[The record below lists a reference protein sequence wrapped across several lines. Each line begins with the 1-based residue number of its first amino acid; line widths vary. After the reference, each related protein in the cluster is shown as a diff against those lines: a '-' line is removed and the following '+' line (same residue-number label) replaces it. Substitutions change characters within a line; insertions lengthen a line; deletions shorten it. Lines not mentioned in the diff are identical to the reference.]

1 MILIK
6 IIIKLAYIIKRS
18 THYFKNLWIHLEL
31 KVKDLPLILL
41 ILSILIG
48 SILIPSILNK
58 SDENKKIEY
67 IPENLSDS
75 VQSSTSTNKN
85 ISTEALARRSVAI
98 SKTQLG
104 DVPPIPKLMF
114 QDNHKISTISF
125 SYDGKY
131 IVTGNVGGSYKI
143 IETGTGAIFGEIN
156 KQSLSQNALFR
167 PKTFDIAISQENQVH
182 LWNPFFGVNITEFP
196 KVHDATIEKMCFNVE
211 GSKLATVD
219 SNKQIILWD
228 IEKKIGEKIHYEMPE
243 MPDYYRYI
251 RHLSF
256 VKNDEA
262 ILIVFGKTIIIH
274 QLDQTQN
281 DIVINMSDYGGW
293 INDVVVKRSTMNVF
307 LLTDN
312 HQIYDLNVS
321 NGKISFF
328 GDVNF
333 AHNLAISP
341 DGSTFA
347 TGTDGFRDTYV
358 HFWSADNCEL
368 LRTLFTGK
376 NGIEDLDFSPDG
388 RTLASAEFERLS
400 IWTVDSHDVSIPPI
414 RLWGYDCVCYDG
426 LKNCDSFIIAGTKN
440 TEVVLHQIRLVIE
453 ESSPFEPFDPGPLG
467 LLSKTD
473 LKVTLNPKKK
483 EYSLLKDKRIYK
495 TGEAEE
501 FVVEQ
506 ISEVDYYYYKYH
518 YELDWSE
525 VLGVNSGTIRTQSDG
540 VLFFYSH

>member
-1 MILIK
+1 MRLIK
-6 IIIKLAYIIKRS
+6 IIIKLTYIIKDS
-18 THYFKNLWIHLEL
+18 TNYFKNLWIKLEL
-31 KVKDLPLILL
+31 RVKDLPLILL
-41 ILSILIG
+41 ILSIVMG

-58 SDENKKIEY
+58 SDGNQKIEY
-67 IPENLSDS
+67 FSKNSSDS

-104 DVPPIPKLMF
+104 DVPPLPKLMF

-131 IVTGNVGGSYKI
+131 IVTGNVRGNYKI
-143 IETGTGAIFGEIN
+143 IETGTGAIFDEIN
-156 KQSLSQNALFR
+156 LQSLSQNALFR
-167 PKTFDIAISQENQVH
+167 PKTLDIAISQENQVY
-182 LWNPFFGVNITEFP
+182 LWNPFLWINITEFP
-196 KVHDATIEKMCFNVE
+196 KVHNATIDKICFNIE
-211 GSKLATVD
+211 GSKLATGD
-219 SNKQIILWD
+219 FNEQIILWD
-228 IEKKIGEKIHYEMPE
+228 IEKKIGEEIHYEIPE
-243 MPDYYRYI
+243 MPDYDRYI
-251 RHLSF
+251 DHLSF

-262 ILIVFGKTIIIH
+262 LLIVFSNTVIIH

-281 DIVINMSDYGGW
+281 DLVINMSDYSGW
-293 INDVVVKRSTMNVF
+293 INDVVVKKSTMDVF

-341 DGSTFA
+341 DGTTFA
-347 TGTDGFRDTYV
+347 TSTDGFRDTYV

-376 NGIEDLDFSPDG
+376 NGIEDLEFSPDG
-388 RTLASAEFERLS
+388 RTLACAEFERLS

-414 RLWGYDCVCYDG
+414 RLFGYKNACYDG
-426 LKNCDSFIIAGTKN
+426 SNNCDSFIIAGTKN
-440 TEVVLHQIRLVIE
+440 TGVVLNQIRLVIE

-473 LKVTLNPKKK
+473 LKVTLNPQKK
-483 EYSLLKDKRIYK
+483 EYTLLKDKRIYK

-506 ISEVDYYYYKYH
+506 ISKVDYYYYKYH

-525 VLGVNSGTIRTQSDG
+525 VLGVNSGTIRTQSDE
-540 VLFFYSH
+540 VLFFDSH